1 MKESTK
7 ANAQWFKVLGGDSR
21 LAIIEHLKDGPKNV
35 GELAETLGI
44 SQPSVSQS
52 LRLLKTAGLV
62 QGQKNG
68 NWVNYSHKFEGL
80 MEIQLELS
88 EVCLCGCDSCL
99 PADRASLQAYQAQ
112 LQQELNRITQRLSEL

>member
-1 MKESTK
+1 MSESTK
-7 ANAQWFKVLGGDSR
+7 TNAERFKVLGGDTR
-21 LAIIEHLKDGPKNV
+21 LAIIEHLRDGPKNV

-88 EVCLCGCDSCL
+88 EVCLCGCDSCA
-99 PADRASLQAYQAQ
+99 PADRASLETYQDQ
-112 LQQELNRITQRLSEL
+112 LKSELDRVSQRLSEL

>member
-1 MKESTK
+1 MSESTK
-7 ANAQWFKVLGGDSR
+7 TNAERFKVLGGDTR
-21 LAIIEHLKDGPKNV
+21 LAIIEHLRDGPKNV

-68 NWVNYSHKFEGL
+68 NWVNYSHKFEGSKESRTSTSAWRTKRRSSNTTPINIL
-80 MEIQLELS
+80 
-88 EVCLCGCDSCL
+88 
-99 PADRASLQAYQAQ
+99 
-112 LQQELNRITQRLSEL
+112 RLSCARRCAS